1 MVIGSHPLRITFR
14 KYKHLNLNFFG
25 SNDKIIFRA
34 RSADEMIYDASLDSE
49 SKSDIYIKG
58 SEYSYVSNGMTD
70 TAFS

>member
-25 SNDKIIFRA
+25 SNDKIVFRA

-49 SKSDIYIKG
+49 SKSDIFIGG
-58 SEYSYVSNGMTD
+58 SEYLYVTKGSTNTKQ
-70 TAFS
+70 